1 MIGPCGLRQ
10 ICRFPDKMSYMDRRA
25 FLQTGAYVALGQ
37 GVLRAAPKWA
47 KAPVGLE
54 LYSVRNEF
62 AKDMAG
68 TLQVV
73 AKAGYQGVEMWGPYA
88 EWNVEKAKEFKKI
101 VNDLGMKVLSTHT
114 GAKFFSPD
122 LLGKVAELNGVLE
135 TRFMIMSSAG
145 PVKGLDG
152 WKEVA
157 AKLNLAAEKLKPM
170 GKATGFHN
178 HATEFTPLEGKRPI
192 EVLAKETGK
201 DVVLQLDV
209 GTCIAAGSDPVAW
222 IEANPGRFRS
232 LHLKDWK
239 SGGKDVHEGYRCLF
253 GEGDAKWK
261 DIFAAAAKKG
271 GLEHLL
277 IEQEGSA
284 YTPFE
289 TIEKCMVN
297 FKKLRDS

>member
-1 MIGPCGLRQ
+1 
-10 ICRFPDKMSYMDRRA
+10 MDRREL
-25 FLQTGAYVALGQ
+25 LQWGAGIALGS

-54 LYSVRNEF
+54 LYSVREDF
-62 AKDMAG
+62 MKDMPG
-68 TLQVV
+68 TLKVV
-73 AKAGYQGVEMWGPYA
+73 AQAGYQGVEMWGPYA
-88 EWNVEKAKEFKKI
+88 DWNLDQAKEFKKI
-101 VNDLGMKVLSTHT
+101 VTDLGMKVMSTHT
-114 GAKFFSPD
+114 GAKYFADD
-122 LLGKVAELNGVLE
+122 LLGKVADLNALFE

-145 PVKGLDG
+145 AVKSLDG

-157 AKLNLAAEKLKPM
+157 AKLNKAGEKLRPL
-170 GKATGFHN
+170 GKRTGFHN
-178 HATEFTPLEGKRPI
+178 HALEFTPLEGVRPMEI
-192 EVLAKETGK
+192 LAKETGK

-222 IEANPGRFRS
+222 IERNPGRFGS

-239 SGGKDVHEGYRCLF
+239 GGLKDAREGYRVLF

-261 DIFAAAAKKG
+261 AIFGAAAKKG

-277 IEQEGSA
+277 IEQEGGA

-289 TIEKCMVN
+289 TIAKCMVN
-297 FKKLRDS
+297 FKKLRGDRT